1 MAHSFPQ
8 SASISFSAGSISYLQ
23 ITAITEAGRMVAFS
37 SASPFPALFSFSP
50 VAFHSFL
57 FSSCSPPPPLL
68 PLFAFVLCVL
78 RKSSLLSFLL
88 PFLDAFHISFL
99 SPYDHLLLPLFPPPH
114 APFTHLLPRVLYK
127 DTWALPLPQVM
138 LCWQRNLSA
147 CQVPPAPGTYFFSQ
161 CPLHADSN

>member
-37 SASPFPALFSFSP
+37 SASPFPALLSFSP

-57 FSSCSPPPPLL
+57 FSSCSPPLPSL

-78 RKSSLLSFLL
+78 RKSSLLSFLM
-88 PFLDAFHISFL
+88 PFLDPFHISFI
-99 SPYDHLLLPLFPPPH
+99 SPLF
-114 APFTHLLPRVLYK
+114 T
-127 DTWALPLPQVM
+127 ALPALHTPSSPCPVLGHLAPASPAGCVVLVEKPLSLPGPTSTWELFLQSVSFI
-138 LCWQRNLSA
+138 C
-147 CQVPPAPGTYFFSQ
+147 
-161 CPLHADSN
+161 